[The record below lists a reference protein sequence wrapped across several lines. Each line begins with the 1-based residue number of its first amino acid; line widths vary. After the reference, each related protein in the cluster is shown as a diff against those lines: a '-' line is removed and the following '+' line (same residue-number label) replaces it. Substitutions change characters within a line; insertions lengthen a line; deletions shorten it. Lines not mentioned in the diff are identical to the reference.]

1 MKRWLILVLAALTLL
16 IAACG
21 TTENTATEPVKEEKA
36 YVYPGEERQMAYKN
50 PAYEDAA
57 FAEGAPYAP
66 KLIDET
72 ERETF
77 SYTGTVHWVECHNNR
92 VFTVLS
98 LPEAYDGTQK
108 YPLVL
113 MLHGFNSTLD
123 EWTYYVKG
131 LNDAGY
137 ACLLFDF
144 RGGHSG
150 DQSRSDGKL
159 SQMSFDTKLADIRA
173 VMAYAET
180 LEMVDSDNFLLAG
193 HSQGGMM
200 ALITMCDAELKNRFN
215 GVLLLAPYTDAKIVE
230 RYAAPEDVPD
240 SASLLVCTVGKDYLY
255 GAWKYEHI
263 LWDAL
268 PSYDRPV
275 LLLTGS
281 ADEIVKVDSVRRVAD
296 TIGDNAIFTVVDGG
310 YHDFQPEL
318 MKDVNETVTSF
329 FALLEK

>member
-1 MKRWLILVLAALTLL
+1 MKRWLMIALAALTLL
-16 IAACG
+16 ASACG
-21 TTENTATEPVKEEKA
+21 TTETAATGPVKEEKV

-50 PAYEDAA
+50 PAYENAA
-57 FAEGAPYAP
+57 FAEGAAYSP
-66 KLIDET
+66 KFMDEA
-72 ERETF
+72 EREAF
-77 SYTGTVHWVECHNNR
+77 GYTGTVHWVESHNNH

-98 LPEAYDGTQK
+98 LPEDDDGTQK

-150 DQSRSDGKL
+150 DQSRSDGKFT
-159 SQMSFDTKLADIRA
+159 QMSFDTKLADIRA
-173 VMAYAET
+173 VTAYAET
-180 LEMVDSDNFLLAG
+180 LDRIDQSNFILAG

-200 ALITMCDAELKNRFN
+200 ALITMCDAQLRDRFN
-215 GVLLLAPYTDAKIVE
+215 GVLLLAPYTDARIVE
-230 RYAAPEDVPD
+230 KYAAPEDVPD

-255 GAWKYEHI
+255 SAWKYEHI
-263 LWDAL
+263 IWDAL

-281 ADEIVKVDSVRRVAD
+281 ADEIVKVDSVKRVAD
-296 TIGDNAIFTVVDGG
+296 TIGDNAVFTVVDGG
-310 YHDFQPEL
+310 YHDFQPAL
-318 MKDVNETVTSF
+318 MQDVNETVTAF
-329 FALLEK
+329 FAMLIK